1 MKQTPM
7 RQVVRAKIALTDEM
21 AERLSRAGIHL
32 KAASAAAGPQD
43 SFVAEVDAA
52 SEVQALQALRRALE
66 PWGRSRSSRSGA
78 VAGCSSRPVARHT
91 VAEVTLAAEK
101 RRTSVSDSGARTGAC
116 GMVGRSCTSTSGWK
130 PASQASTSS
139 RLSARFTAS

>member
-52 SEVQALQALRRALE
+52 GEVQALQALRRALE
-66 PWGRSRSSRSGA
+66 PWGEVPLEPLGRRGR
-78 VAGCSSRPVARHT
+78 VLVPPSRPPH
-91 VAEVTLAAEK
+91 
-101 RRTSVSDSGARTGAC
+101 RRRGDTR
-116 GMVGRSCTSTSGWK
+116 R
-130 PASQASTSS
+130 
-139 RLSARFTAS
+139 